1 MITMP
6 TTMIMMICG
15 RREGGGAWVRS
26 RCRSRVSSNP
36 TNCPA
41 PLVVELVEAL
51 LVVLLVALVEAQL
64 VVLLIALV

>member
-15 RREGGGAWVRS
+15 RRGGAWVRS